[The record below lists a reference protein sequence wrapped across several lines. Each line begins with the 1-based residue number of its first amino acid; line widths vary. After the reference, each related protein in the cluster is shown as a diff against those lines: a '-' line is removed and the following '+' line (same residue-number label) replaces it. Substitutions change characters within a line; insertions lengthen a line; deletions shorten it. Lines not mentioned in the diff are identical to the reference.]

1 MTPSTIAAGDL
12 QIDGSPEEAKTIA
25 RDLGHG
31 PDVTAEHGPVMHPV
45 TG

>member
-12 QIDGSPEEAKTIA
+12 LIAESPEKAKTIA

-31 PDVTAEHGPVMHPV
+31 PDVTAEHGRVTHPV
-45 TG
+45 TD

>member
-12 QIDGSPEEAKTIA
+12 ALAEASEEAKTIA

-31 PDVTAEHGPVMHPV
+31 LDVTAERGRVLHFV